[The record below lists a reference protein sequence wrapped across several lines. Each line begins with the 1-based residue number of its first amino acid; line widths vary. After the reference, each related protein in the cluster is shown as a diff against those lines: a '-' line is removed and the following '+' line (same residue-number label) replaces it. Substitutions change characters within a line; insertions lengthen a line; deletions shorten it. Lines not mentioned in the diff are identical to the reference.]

1 MTRSD
6 LIALAQKNGIL
17 EDLLG
22 TSGDVDDSASKSFG
36 RRMQRWRGQ
45 KLKDDQGRTF
55 QFSHKKKK
63 AGAVYPI
70 TFL

>member
-1 MTRSD
+1 
-6 LIALAQKNGIL
+6 
-17 EDLLG
+17 
-22 TSGDVDDSASKSFG
+22 VDDSASKSFG

-45 KLKDDQGRTF
+45 KLTDHQGRNF
-55 QFSHKKKK
+55 QFSHKRKK